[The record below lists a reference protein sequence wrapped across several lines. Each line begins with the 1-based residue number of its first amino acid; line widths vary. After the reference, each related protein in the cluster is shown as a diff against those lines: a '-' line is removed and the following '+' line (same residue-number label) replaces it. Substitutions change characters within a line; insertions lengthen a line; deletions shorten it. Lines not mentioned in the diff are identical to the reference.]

1 MHTKEVNHL
10 REPIGRVMG
19 KISRMFLANLQRNLS
34 HLDIGRSYYPL
45 ILIEAGAGNLTQQE
59 LSEKLL
65 CNKVQAVRIIDYL
78 SSNGYVE
85 RVQNLKDRRK
95 YNLEITKKARRIL
108 PDIKQAI
115 DSTTAM
121 AVDSIPENKVDEIYV
136 LLKRI
141 ELNLAL
147 NKTNE

>member
-19 KISRMFLANLQRNLS
+19 KISRMFLTNLQRNLS

-147 NKTNE
+147 NKTN